1 MDLRIYARN
10 IELTPAAQDYI
21 RKRFDRLERHLKS
34 RSDAKLEISRTS
46 ARSQSERVVAQMTV
60 SITHRHAPLSGQ
72 AGMEPAAGM
81 APACDVRVVPT
92 CGDSLTG

>member
-60 SITHRHAPLSGQ
+60 STTHRHAPPVWPGRC
-72 AGMEPAAGM
+72 G
-81 APACDVRVVPT
+81 ACRRNGARV
-92 CGDSLTG
+92 